1 MKRLTIIFIL
11 LCGSAS
17 AQIPAQRD
25 SLAARV
31 FTNLK
36 LSTSGSASIT
46 TAIVYQK
53 LNDAQTP
60 VCQDF
65 DAFEKFDTM
74 TVSSGSEGATLP
86 GDFLRVSGVDRMVG
100 DTQRIPMQQIRYEER
115 WEKTGGLSG
124 TTYDLA
130 SREQPRYF
138 YIHANKLVVYPKDR
152 KPSNRPDSLL
162 VGYWAI
168 GHQLASSTDST
179 DIYPEFRA
187 ALILKA
193 TALVWAM
200 RNGQGSPEAAALE
213 AQYAAEVLKYGRKAK

>member
-1 MKRLTIIFIL
+1 MKRLTLIL
-11 LCGSAS
+11 CLLGVSAS

-36 LSTSGSASIT
+36 ISTSGTASVT

-65 DAFEKFDTM
+65 DAYEKFDTLV
-74 TVSSGSEGATLP
+74 VSSGSEGAVLP

-100 DTQRIPMQQIRYEER
+100 DTQRIPMQQIKYEER
-115 WEKTGGLSG
+115 WEKAGAKEGS
-124 TTYDLA
+124 TYDLA

-138 YIHANKLVVYPKDR
+138 YIHGNRLVTYPKDK
-152 KPSNRPDSLL
+152 KPSNRPDSLF

-168 GHQLASSTDST
+168 GHQLTAATDSV
-179 DIYPEFRA
+179 DIYPEFRS

-200 RNGQGSPEAAALE
+200 RNGSGSPEAAALE
-213 AQYAAEVLKYGRKAK
+213 GQYAAEVLKYGRKAK